1 MSSAVYVLVLYDTT
15 KDSTK
20 SLAYLIAQGV
30 MDAGVAVKIRRVPK
44 VSAVCEQ
51 VADSIPDDGDLYC
64 TQDELADCAG
74 LALGS
79 PTHFGNMSA
88 SMKYFWDN
96 TVSSWLSG
104 ALQGKPACVFTSTGS
119 LHGGQE
125 TTLITMMMPLLHHGM
140 LLMGLP
146 YAHPELSTT
155 ARGGTPYGASHVSGV
170 RHEFPLTQ
178 DEQALAIA
186 QGARLAGLV
195 KQLNAQ
201 QGDA

>member
-1 MSSAVYVLVLYDTT
+1 MTAAPYVLVLYDTT
-15 KDSTK
+15 KDTTK

-30 MDAGVAVKIRRVPK
+30 MDAGMAVKIRRVPK

-51 VADSIPDDGDLYC
+51 IADGIPDESDLYC
-64 TQDELADCAG
+64 TQDELAGCAG

-96 TVSSWLSG
+96 TVSLWLAG
-104 ALQGKPACVFTSTGS
+104 DLQGKPACVFTSTGS

-146 YAHPELSTT
+146 YAHSELSTT
-155 ARGGTPYGASHVSGV
+155 ARGGTPYGASHVSGT
-170 RHEFPLTQ
+170 RHEFAITQ
-178 DEQALAIA
+178 NEKALAIA
-186 QGARLAGLV
+186 QGARLATLV
-195 KQLNAQ
+195 KQLAKAGQ
-201 QGDA
+201 A